1 MKKDFEFKVKA
12 VRLAEE
18 KGIEAASEQ
27 LAVSKL
33 TLEAWTYMYSGENLY
48 RKACEYALSHGI
60 KETAEILGVSE
71 RTFYRIRNEYGKR
84 KEKKDS
90 RKKYRDSYK
99 KKVAEMSAEI
109 GTKETAKVLGTDIYK
124 VYRARRDMSATN
136 PNKQDNI
143 LWDFIEDSKLKT
155 SDICECCDIS
165 RSALSTYASKEKTS
179 DTYRRFITAMIAYK
193 TFKTGKIDKVIFED
207 YWNKCRVAQSDVQDN
222 V

>member
-1 MKKDFEFKVKA
+1 MKHDFAFKIKA

-18 KGIEAASEQ
+18 TGIEAASEQ
-27 LAVSKL
+27 LSVSKL
-33 TLEAWTYMYSGENLY
+33 TLEAWINMYSGENLY
-48 RKACEYALSHGI
+48 RKACEYSVTHGI
-60 KETAEILGVSE
+60 KETADILGVSE

-90 RKKYRDSYK
+90 RKRYKDSYK
-99 KKVAEMSAEI
+99 KKVAEMSAKL

-143 LWDFIEDSKLKT
+143 RWDFIEDGGFKT

-179 DTYRRFITAMIAYK
+179 DTYRRFVTAMIAYK
-193 TFKTGKIDKVIFED
+193 MFKNGRIDETLFEN
-207 YWNKCRVAQSDVQDN
+207 YWTKCRDAQRDT
-222 V
+222 